1 MRRRVTGLDE
11 LVQRLQT
18 LGFSQYEARAY
29 CALLQKSPANGH
41 EVAKTAGIPTSKV
54 YETLERLHQK
64 GSVRVQRSEPTLGAP
79 VPYRDLVGSLRQ
91 RMEST
96 FSAVEQGLAQL
107 GHEQDTALTWS
118 LSGHGHVVDS
128 MRRAIDRAR
137 ERLAAII
144 PASELGELGPP
155 LWDAAERG
163 VVLDVVAGDGATL
176 DLPSSD
182 RVRVRRRPAGAGRR
196 RRGGDGAGRPR
207 TRPAR
212 GHVDP
217 PPRRRAAGSRA
228 PARARLSAARSDRS
242 GRRADRRPAPRGRH
256 GDHVRRV
263 ARRRDRW
270 VRVSARCDEFRAG
283 ADSQPLKRA
292 KRVRFLG
299 GESCGS
305 SSSATSCRW
314 TATTRV
320 WAATSWSCRWTRL
333 STPTTLNGCARPT
346 RCCWDGAPTKGS
358 RASD

>member
-1 MRRRVTGLDE
+1 VTGLDE

-64 GSVRVQRSEPTLGAP
+64 GSVLVQRSEPTLWAP

-163 VVLDVVAGDGATL
+163 VVLDVVAGDGAAL

-182 RVRVRRRPAGAGRR
+182 RVRVRRRPAGDPEDRLALVV
-196 RRGGDGAGRPR
+196 GDGEE
-207 TRPAR
+207 T
-212 GHVDP
+212 V
-217 PPRRRAAGSRA
+217 
-228 PARARLSAARSDRS
+228 L
-242 GRRADRRPAPRGRH
+242 ADLG
-256 GDHVRRV
+256 
-263 ARRRDRW
+263 RDRPEGMW
-270 VRVSARCDEFRAG
+270 THHPAVALLAAEHLRE
-283 ADSQPLKRA
+283 
-292 KRVRFLG
+292 LG
-299 GESCGS
+299 
-305 SSSATSCRW
+305 
-314 TATTRV
+314 
-320 WAATSWSCRWTRL
+320 
-333 STPTTLNGCARPT
+333 
-346 RCCWDGAPTKGS
+346 
-358 RASD
+358 